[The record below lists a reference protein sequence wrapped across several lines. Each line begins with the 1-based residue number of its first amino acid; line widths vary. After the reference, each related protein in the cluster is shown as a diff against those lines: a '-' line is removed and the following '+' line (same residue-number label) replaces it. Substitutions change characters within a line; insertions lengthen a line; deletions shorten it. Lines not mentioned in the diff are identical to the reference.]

1 MEAAAIA
8 ELILAL
14 AKITPAVVQLATSA
28 KAAMSA
34 EDQATRRRRDRDAQ
48 SERADRRRQGPAR
61 HRSAEP
67 SELMRTTIAG

>member
-34 EDQATRRRRDRDAQ
+34 EDQVTIEAAIKTLKASALTDVDKALLDIEAQ
-48 SERADRRRQGPAR
+48 SL
-61 HRSAEP
+61 P
-67 SELMRTTIAG
+67 S